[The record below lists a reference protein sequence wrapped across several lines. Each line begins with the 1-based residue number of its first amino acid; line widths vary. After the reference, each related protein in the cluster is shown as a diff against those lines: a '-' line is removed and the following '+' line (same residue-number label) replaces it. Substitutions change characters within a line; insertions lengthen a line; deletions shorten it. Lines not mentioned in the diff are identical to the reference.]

1 MPIVCYMISSTSL
14 TAFSGATTTAPLSS
28 PDAVRLVRDAGPSSA
43 QAAPAPRPL
52 QPGLAPPGSTP
63 RGSLLNLQV

>member
-1 MPIVCYMISSTSL
+1 MISSTSL
-14 TAFSGATTTAPLSS
+14 TAFSGTTAPLGS
-28 PDAVRLVRDAGPSSA
+28 PGAVRPVRDIGASPA

-52 QPGLAPPGSTP
+52 QPGLAPPGNTP